1 KVTVV
6 HFLVSLFR
14 SSLSFLRALR
24 RFRLLAGFCIFPA
37 EASAVSGLSDLA
49 GLSDLPGPAGL
60 AGLSDLP
67 APAGLAGLPD
77 LPGPAD
83 LAGLGDLSV
92 PAGCSGLLDPL
103 LRETLF

>member
-1 KVTVV
+1 
-6 HFLVSLFR
+6 
-14 SSLSFLRALR
+14 LRALR

-49 GLSDLPGPAGL
+49 GLSDLPAPAGL
-60 AGLSDLP
+60 AGLS
-67 APAGLAGLPD
+67 D

-92 PAGCSGLLDPL
+92 PAGCSDLLDPL